1 MPRFFQEAIRLKDA
15 EQWKAAMDAEMH
27 NMKTRKVWSLVPA
40 PPKEVKVVG
49 CRWVYNLKKNNE
61 GKAVRYKAR
70 LVAQG
75 FSQRKGE
82 NCEETFPP
90 VINFSLIRLF
100 LPFL

>member
-1 MPRFFQEAIRLKDA
+1 
-15 EQWKAAMDAEMH
+15 MDAEMH

-49 CRWVYNLKKNNE
+49 CRWVYNLKKNNK

-82 NCEETFPP
+82 NYE
-90 VINFSLIRLF
+90 
-100 LPFL
+100 